1 MLNSFATYMLPNS
14 FLKDNAEA
22 RVKIKALE
30 NKGFLM
36 VEVRR
41 VELLT
46 FAMPLQRSTN

>member
-1 MLNSFATYMLPNS
+1 MLPNS
-14 FLKDNAEA
+14 FLEDNAEA

-36 VEVRR
+36 VEVSGL
-41 VELLT
+41 EPLT